1 MFKCIKAYLF
11 VYITVTRCVEI
22 WDYDLFWR
30 ITTFRFENKMENDF
44 NPSQLQL
51 VFFYGELYM
60 AVISDYSY
68 ISRFEEKKWISKSG
82 VIKIYT
88 QWRRVL
94 TTEEFALA
102 HQNDVTFAIRAKARL
117 RQTRCHRLSYLWK
130 DRVAVI

>member
-30 ITTFRFENKMENDF
+30 ITTFRFENKMKNDF

-51 VFFYGELYM
+51 VFFLWW
-60 AVISDYSY
+60 VIHGSDLWLLLH
-68 ISRFEEKKWISKSG
+68 ISVWGKKMNFKIG

>member
-94 TTEEFALA
+94 TTEEFALP

>member
-1 MFKCIKAYLF
+1 MK
-11 VYITVTRCVEI
+11 
-22 WDYDLFWR
+22 
-30 ITTFRFENKMENDF
+30 NDF

-51 VFFYGELYM
+51 VFFYGELYI

-102 HQNDVTFAIRAKARL
+102 HQNDVTFAIRANARL

>member
-30 ITTFRFENKMENDF
+30 ITTFRFENKMKNDF

>member
-1 MFKCIKAYLF
+1 MFKCIKTYLF

>member
-51 VFFYGELYM
+51 VFFLWW
-60 AVISDYSY
+60 VIHGSDLWLLLH
-68 ISRFEEKKWISKSG
+68 ISVWGKKMNFKIG

-130 DRVAVI
+130 DRVAFI

>member
-30 ITTFRFENKMENDF
+30 ITTFRFENKMMNDF

-94 TTEEFALA
+94 TTEEFVLA

>member
-1 MFKCIKAYLF
+1 MK
-11 VYITVTRCVEI
+11 
-22 WDYDLFWR
+22 WR
-30 ITTFRFENKMENDF
+30 TILTPANSNSF
-44 NPSQLQL
+44 
-51 VFFYGELYM
+51 FFYGELYM

>member
-51 VFFYGELYM
+51 VFFLWW
-60 AVISDYSY
+60 VIHGSDLWLLLH
-68 ISRFEEKKWISKSG
+68 ISVWGKKWISKSG

>member
-30 ITTFRFENKMENDF
+30 ITTFRFENKMKNDF

-51 VFFYGELYM
+51 VFFLWW
-60 AVISDYSY
+60 VIHGSDLWLLLL
-68 ISRFEEKKWISKSG
+68 ISVWGKKMNFKIG

>member
-102 HQNDVTFAIRAKARL
+102 HQNDVTFAIR
-117 RQTRCHRLSYLWK
+117 CHRLSYLWK